1 MPKLLITGDPG
12 VGKSA
17 LARELA
23 RRGYAAYDTDDLPD
37 VTRLEDAA
45 GRPVGWPKP
54 PLDWSRYAW
63 NWQEAGLRERL
74 ASAETVLVAA
84 RTTNQERYYSWF
96 DSILVL
102 VADPGTLRQRL
113 ENREGHRYG
122 RHPAE
127 LARILDGH
135 AARVARLLSPPHAV
149 AIDGAQPLEQLAA
162 DVIGWTTGDKSKG
175 KVTWNRQGWS

>member
-1 MPKLLITGDPG
+1 MPKFLITGDPG

-17 LARELA
+17 LAKELA
-23 RRGYAAYDTDDLPD
+23 RRGYVAYDTDDLPD
-37 VTRLEDAA
+37 VTRLEDVA
-45 GRPVGWPKP
+45 GRPVRWPKP

-84 RTTNQERYYSWF
+84 RTTNQEKYYSWF

-113 ENREGHRYG
+113 GERRGHRYG

-149 AIDGAQPLEQLAA
+149 AIDAAQPLKQLAA
-162 DVIGWTTGDKSKG
+162 NVIECAIGDTSKG
-175 KVTWNRQGWS
+175 KVAWTHQGWS